1 MIQRLNPFCNLR
13 VKRGYASDPVPLLGT
28 VCGKGM
34 DMEYGLALI
43 IGFHVLPLQFFI
55 RLIVSLFEHLAFGYK
70 YIRIKTHRK
79 IGKSNTVDMDLDCT
93 LVLESE
99 EHRLHNKKRI
109 IVDLVHPSGFCK
121 TTDSTLYLLGTGDVA
136 LLFSWD
142 DLCLNY
148 SRKFVSFQLACNN

>member
-1 MIQRLNPFCNLR
+1 
-13 VKRGYASDPVPLLGT
+13 
-28 VCGKGM
+28 M

-99 EHRLHNKKRI
+99 EHRLHNNAKRELLS
-109 IVDLVHPSGFCK
+109 VWFTHLVSAK
-121 TTDSTLYLLGTGDVA
+121 LLTVLYTCWELEM
-136 LLFSWD
+136 
-142 DLCLNY
+142 
-148 SRKFVSFQLACNN
+148 